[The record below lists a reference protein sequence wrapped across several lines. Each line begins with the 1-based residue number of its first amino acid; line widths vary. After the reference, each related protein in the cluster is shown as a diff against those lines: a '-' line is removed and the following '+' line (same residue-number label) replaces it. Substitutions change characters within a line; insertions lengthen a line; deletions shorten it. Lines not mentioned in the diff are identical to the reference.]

1 MEPTLPSLTSCEQA
15 GIGIGSLVR
24 HDLILLDADLEK
36 PPDEPPATETDS
48 LYDLCS
54 GCSAAGAAM
63 ILPEECVADK
73 ESAKGWKG
81 VSGTRGEHGSAASEA
96 RLSWCID
103 DCISRLLLG
112 DVAIASYGDVTLVNY
127 EVKDSLEAQGP

>member
-1 MEPTLPSLTSCEQA
+1 MEPTLPSLTSCKQA
-15 GIGIGSLVR
+15 GIGIDSQVR

-48 LYDLCS
+48 LYDSCS
-54 GCSAAGAAM
+54 GCSAAGAM
-63 ILPEECVADK
+63 ILPEECGADK
-73 ESAKGWKG
+73 ELANGWKG
-81 VSGTRGEHGSAASEA
+81 VSGTLGEHGSAASDA

-112 DVAIASYGDVTLVNY
+112 DGASYGDVTLVNY